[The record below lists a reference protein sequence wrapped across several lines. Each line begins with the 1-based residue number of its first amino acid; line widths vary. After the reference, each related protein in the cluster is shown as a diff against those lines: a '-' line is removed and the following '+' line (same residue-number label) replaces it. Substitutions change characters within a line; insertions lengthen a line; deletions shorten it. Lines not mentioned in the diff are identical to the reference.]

1 MNILSCLLF
10 EVDNGKMPTE
20 QYGKSITKSKSKGNE
35 NMRKFL
41 KIFSAQ
47 SLFTVP
53 ISYVAKILFSAKLLF
68 SLFWGGMLSIFLCG
82 CGAAQPVLC
91 RYTDTA
97 MGTVIQQTLYASD
110 EGTADVVSDAI
121 KTLLGQME
129 EQELSWR
136 LETSEIYA
144 ANSTAGSKEGY
155 LLSDEMTRVIIECL
169 DLSQKAEGAFDVTIG
184 SVVRLWNIDSWT
196 AGGQAG
202 DYILPQ
208 RELLQ
213 QELGNCGYEKLA
225 LKPEASGENG
235 EILQARVFLPAGMQ
249 LDLGAVGKGMALDRI
264 LDRLKASKISGAVI
278 SVGGSVLTY
287 GEKPDHTD
295 WKVGIVNPLDTAEY
309 IGILSLKGQWCVST
323 SGDYERYVEVDG
335 VRCHHIIDPATGM
348 PADSAV
354 HSVTILTKDG
364 LLSDALSTACFV
376 LGTEKGMELARQY
389 GAEALFVTTEGKI
402 AMTEGMESFF
412 SSAGQSDRGK
422 R

>member
-1 MNILSCLLF
+1 
-10 EVDNGKMPTE
+10 
-20 QYGKSITKSKSKGNE
+20 
-35 NMRKFL
+35 MRMFS
-41 KIFSAQ
+41 KIFSEQILLTAHVK
-47 SLFTVP
+47 FA
-53 ISYVAKILFSAKLLF
+53 AKIKFALL
-68 SLFWGGMLSIFLCG
+68 SGGLLSIFLCG
-82 CGAAQPVLC
+82 CGAAQPMLC

-97 MGTVIQQTLYASD
+97 MGTMIQQSLYAPD
-110 EGTADVVSDAI
+110 EGTADSVSGAI
-121 KTLLGQME
+121 MSLLGQME

-144 ANSTAGSKEGY
+144 ANSMAGSKEGY
-155 LLSDEMTRVIIECL
+155 LLSKEMTYVIMECL
-169 DLSQKAEGAFDVTIG
+169 DLSQRSEGAFDVTIG
-184 SVVRLWNIDSWT
+184 SVVRLWNIDGWT
-196 AGGQAG
+196 AGGQEET
-202 DYILPQ
+202 YVLPG
-208 RELLQ
+208 RELLR
-213 QELGNCGYEKLA
+213 QELGNCGYEKLV
-225 LKPEASGENG
+225 LEPETSGENG

-249 LDLGAVGKGMALDRI
+249 LDLGAAGKGLALDRI
-264 LDRLKASKISGAVI
+264 LDRLRDSKISGAVI

-295 WKVGIVNPLDTAEY
+295 WKVGIMNPLDTAEY

-348 PADSAV
+348 PADSSV

-389 GAEALFVTTEGKI
+389 GAEALFVTSEGETV
-402 AMTEGMESFF
+402 MTEGMESFF
-412 SSAGQSDRGK
+412 SPAGQSNRGK

>member
-1 MNILSCLLF
+1 MPSCQGEYFVFLLF

-35 NMRKFL
+35 NMKKFS
-41 KIFSAQ
+41 KIFSVQ
-47 SLFTVP
+47 
-53 ISYVAKILFSAKLLF
+53 ISHAAKILFSAQFLVV
-68 SLFWGGMLSIFLCG
+68 LFWGGMLSIFLCA

-97 MGTVIQQTLYASD
+97 MGTVIQQTFYAPD
-110 EGTADVVSDAI
+110 EEMADAVSDAV
-121 KTLLGQME
+121 KVLLVQME
-129 EQELSWR
+129 EQKLSWR

-144 ANSTAGSKEGY
+144 ANSMAGSKEGY
-155 LLSDEMTRVIIECL
+155 LMSNEMTRVIIQCL
-169 DLSQKAEGAFDVTIG
+169 DLSRRTEGAFDVTIG

-196 AGGQAG
+196 AGGQVG
-202 DYILPQ
+202 DYILPE
-208 RELLQ
+208 REILQ
-213 QELGNCGYEKLA
+213 QELGNCGYEELR
-225 LKPEASGENG
+225 LEPVISGENG

-249 LDLGAVGKGMALDRI
+249 LDLGAVGKGLALDRI
-264 LDRLKASKISGAVI
+264 LDRLRDSKISGAVI

-309 IGILSLKGQWCVST
+309 IGILGLKGQWCVST
-323 SGDYERYVEVDG
+323 SGDYERCVEVDG

-348 PADSAV
+348 PADRAV

-376 LGTEKGMELARQY
+376 LGAEKGMELARQY
-389 GAEALFVTTEGKI
+389 GAEALFVTTEGEI
-402 AMTEGMESFF
+402 VMTEGMRSFF
-412 SSAGQSDRGK
+412 SHS
-422 R
+422 